1 MKIVWDEPKRLAN
14 LEKRGMDFADLD
26 IEFFNRAVV
35 YPAKLGRLMAIAPFG
50 GITISVIFRPLG
62 SEAISVIT
70 MRHASKYERTL
81 K

>member
-1 MKIVWDEPKRLAN
+1 
-14 LEKRGMDFADLD
+14 MDFADLD

>member
-1 MKIVWDEPKRLAN
+1 MRIVWDEPKRQAN

-35 YPAKLGRLMAIAPFG
+35 YPANLGRLMAIAPFG
-50 GITISVIFRPLG
+50 CITISVIFRPLG

>member
-1 MKIVWDEPKRLAN
+1 MRIVWDEPKRQAN

>member
-1 MKIVWDEPKRLAN
+1 MRIVWDEPKRQAN
-14 LEKRGMDFADLD
+14 LEKRDMDFADLD